1 MHPIIKTTFVAFA
14 LVAITSFKLQAG
26 TLEPKS
32 PPAPSMYTLE
42 EIYLK
47 LISIEQKLDA
57 IADCVNCV
65 SPPAPAVMSLIPAGA
80 FVMGSA
86 FDDGGYGELPLHT
99 NYISAFYM
107 DQYEVTKAL
116 WDEVSTWAATNGYSF
131 GSTGPG
137 KSTNHPVHSVDWYDA
152 IAWCNARSEREGLS
166 PSYTNANGTVY
177 RDASGNSFDGGCN
190 WSLTGYRLPTEA
202 EWEYAARGGLA
213 GKRFP
218 WGDTIS
224 HSNANYYSYWESGSP
239 YFAYDVSPTDGYHP
253 TFATGDFPYT
263 SPVGYFAPNGYGLYD
278 MAGNVWEWCWDWFGG
293 GYYSS
298 SPSTDPRGPS
308 SGDYGTRVLRGG
320 SWYNDANVTRVAD
333 RNSNNPDSENNGIGF
348 RCARGL

>member
-1 MHPIIKTTFVAFA
+1 
-14 LVAITSFKLQAG
+14 
-26 TLEPKS
+26 
-32 PPAPSMYTLE
+32 MYTLE

-57 IADCVNCV
+57 IADCVNCGDDTNV
-65 SPPAPAVMSLIPAGA
+65 TPTPAGMSLIPAGE
-80 FVMGSA
+80 FVMGDT
-86 FDDGGYGELPLHT
+86 FDEGDSWEQPLHT
-99 NYISAFYM
+99 VFISAFYM

-202 EWEYAARGGLA
+202 EWEYAARGGVA
-213 GKRFP
+213 DQRFP
-218 WGDTIS
+218 WGDTIT
-224 HSNANYYSYWESGSP
+224 HSDANYYALPSG
-239 YFAYDVSPTDGYHP
+239 YTYDVNPTDGYHP

-263 SPVGYFAPNGYGLYD
+263 SPVGHFAPNGYGLYD
-278 MAGNVWEWCWDWFGG
+278 MAGNVFEWCWDWFGQN
-293 GYYSS
+293 YYSS

-308 SGDYGTRVLRGG
+308 SGDYGSRVLRGA
-320 SWYNDANVTRVAD
+320 SWFLDAIRMRVANRIYNVPD
-333 RNSNNPDSENNGIGF
+333 IEGNNIGI